1 MRSASPRSRFSSVI
15 VFGIGAALTSA
26 AFAAPAEYDITVSAG
41 KHDRTETPIRIPFDL
56 PKGSESTAVW
66 LEGEDDAVPGQ
77 WTATGL
83 DSTAE
88 NATTGELHFVLPSLK
103 AGASATFRLSVAD
116 KPASSESAA
125 TAREAFVWS
134 SEKPGE
140 TELRF
145 AGQGVLRYVHP
156 KLDETDAKTREATY
170 KPFHHAYAPDGAR
183 VVTKGPG
190 GQFTHHRGLFFGF
203 NRVTYGDGLKCDV
216 WHCKAPAYEGH
227 EKFLGKEEGFVV
239 GRHQVQIGWH
249 GAKGEKFADERRELT
264 VYNAE
269 PGQYIEFASL
279 VTTTGGPIT
288 LDGDPQH
295 AGFHFRADNE
305 VAEKTKAETYY
316 LRPDG
321 KDKPGATRNWDAKS
335 ANPKATNEAWKV
347 LSFVLGGKRYSTLYL
362 DHPSN
367 PKEAR
372 SSERDY
378 GRFGS
383 YFEYEITPV
392 QPLRVRYRVILKE
405 GEFTAAE
412 AAALSADFVEPPEV
426 AVKRR

>member
-1 MRSASPRSRFSSVI
+1 MRLPSPRPRFRSVLTVGLWVALASS
-15 VFGIGAALTSA
+15 AT
-26 AFAAPAEYDITVSAG
+26 AAPIEYDITVSAG
-41 KHDRTETPIRIPFDL
+41 KHDRTESPIRVPFDL
-56 PKGSESTAVW
+56 PKGSESSSVRLHGA
-66 LEGEDDAVPGQ
+66 DDAVPGQ

-83 DSTAE
+83 AAEGDGSTK
-88 NATTGELHFVLPSLK
+88 GELHFVLPSLK
-103 AGASATFRLSVAD
+103 AGASTSFRLTVGA
-116 KPASSESAA
+116 ESATSEPA
-125 TAREAFVWS
+125 AKSREAFAWS
-134 SEKPGE
+134 SDKPGE

-170 KPFHHAYAPDGAR
+170 KPFHHVYAPDGSR

-216 WHCKAPAYEGH
+216 WHCKAPAFEGH
-227 EKFLGKEEGFVV
+227 EKFVGKEEGFVL

-249 GAKGEKFADERRELT
+249 GAKGEKFADEQRELT

-269 PGQYIEFASL
+269 PGQFIEFRSL
-279 VTTTGGPIT
+279 VTTTGEPIT

-335 ANPKATNEAWKV
+335 ANPQATNEAWKV

-383 YFEYEITPV
+383 YFEYQITPEK
-392 QPLRVRYRVILKE
+392 PLRVCYRMVVKE
-405 GEFTAAE
+405 GEFTAEE
-412 AAALSADFVEPPEV
+412 AAALSADFVEPPQV
-426 AVKRR
+426 VVKRR